1 MFHPMSNKTGFT
13 PLLTQARADGDAL
26 VFNVTEDWTQG
37 RTAFGGLQAAMALTA
52 MRKLVP
58 ANVPLRVLQVTFI
71 GPVLVGEV
79 TVQARVLR
87 TGKSVTHAEARLM
100 SGSDTGC
107 LVVGVFGSE
116 RESVLKIDNTVYPQL
131 PAVDSL
137 KDMPLFPGV
146 TPRLLEHCGL
156 RWARSTP
163 PFSGASAARA
173 SIYVRLDEPVSSDAH
188 MAALCDIIPTPALS
202 MLKKPAPASSLT
214 WTLEILRSDYV
225 ESGAQPGWW
234 LMDAEVTRGQGGYL
248 SQTALLWDAQKRPVA
263 LSRQTVTVFA

>member
-1 MFHPMSNKTGFT
+1 MSNKTGFT
-13 PLLTQARADGDAL
+13 PLLAQTRADGDAL
-26 VFNVTEDWTQG
+26 IFTVSEDWTQG

-58 ANVPLRVLQVTFI
+58 AHIPLRVLQVTFI
-71 GPVLVGEV
+71 GPVLVGDV
-79 TVQARVLR
+79 SVQARVLR
-87 TGKSVTHAEARLM
+87 TGKSVTHAEARLT

-116 RESVLKIDNTVYPQL
+116 RESSLKIDNTAYPEL
-131 PAVDSL
+131 PSVDSL

-146 TPRLLEHCGL
+146 TPGFLEHCGL

-163 PFSGASAARA
+163 PFSGAKDAHSG
-173 SIYVRLDEPVSSDAH
+173 IYIRLDEPVSGEAH
-188 MAALCDIIPTPALS
+188 MVALCDIIPTPALS

-214 WTLEILRSDYV
+214 WTLEILRNDYM
-225 ESGAQPGWW
+225 ENGTQPGWW
-234 LMDAEVTRGQGGYL
+234 LMDAEVTRGEGGYL
-248 SQTALLWDAQKRPVA
+248 SQTALLWDAQRRPVA